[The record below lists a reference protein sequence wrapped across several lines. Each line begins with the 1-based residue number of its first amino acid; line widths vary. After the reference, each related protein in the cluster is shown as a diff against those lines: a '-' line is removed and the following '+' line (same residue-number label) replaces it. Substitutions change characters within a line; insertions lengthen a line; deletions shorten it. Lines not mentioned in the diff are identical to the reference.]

1 MSDTNDFELLEV
13 LWEHRMVTDA
23 EDHYLKAINNKQL
36 NETKL
41 GEQLLQEIA
50 PEVQQHIS
58 VRQRQAEDDIINN
71 KTGKRNLAWKYLI
84 SLANAQELAFAATQN
99 LMSTLATSKP
109 PTYQHVCLELGECVI
124 REIRFQRWRDAE
136 PSYSSHFLRRNSQA
150 LASKAQHLRFA
161 RKIEKK
167 IEHFLD
173 SEEYDVTRDA
183 MFGTGAVI
191 LDCVR
196 RAHPDMLT
204 LTATGA
210 RGKLRAQTVY
220 YSDDFLSDVSRLH
233 AIASI
238 SQPIKRPMLVPPK
251 AWKFAENGRIEGGY
265 YLLNQKVYRTDW
277 HPHKFVPSQ
286 RALDSLN
293 AIQKTPWRIN
303 KDVYD
308 FLCRNPYIG
317 PQMPVQK
324 PKKLP
329 PEQWASLDDN
339 DKRIVQQQFNDDLAS
354 YVSQTSKA
362 MTFERQIL
370 QAQMLAEKSA
380 FWQPHSFD
388 FRGRLYP
395 ANQMLTSQGDHVA
408 KALIEFSNG
417 KPIGEKGLAALKLQ
431 VANTYGYDKLNIEE
445 RLSKVDDMRSDL
457 ELMLT
462 DDKKAMQL
470 VRIADEPMAFYAAAV
485 DLARAWSNPNHI
497 SHLPI
502 AVDGTCNGLQILSL
516 LGKDEVGAS
525 KTNCTASTQRK
536 DLYLEV
542 GLAVRGII
550 ENIILKAESTI
561 ESDAAHAW
569 YEVMQDDRLARKV
582 VKRAVMTT
590 AYGVTPE
597 GIREQLVADRMVDPL
612 TVPDSLIN
620 LPVLQARHK
629 LASFM
634 RDWIL
639 VARVEVVSEA
649 VRIMDYLRDSAK
661 VMAENGYPLSWET
674 PDGCQVSQKYVVLK
688 EKHVR
693 TFDNWMRRLRKR
705 TDQLSPAKNAGAA
718 APNVV
723 HSLDAAMCR
732 MVATK
737 LVDSKIEDMAFV
749 HDSYAV
755 HACHLETLNN
765 IIRDVA
771 VSIFKGNWLS
781 DELHQG
787 LLEVIPNDM
796 RLPEPPKQGKLNV
809 KDELPNARYFFS

>member
-1 MSDTNDFELLEV
+1 MSDSSDFELLEV

-23 EDHYLKAINNKQL
+23 KDHYLKAINNKQL

-50 PEVQQHIS
+50 PEVQKHIA
-58 VRQRQAEDDIINN
+58 VRQRQAEDNIINN
-71 KTGKRNLAWKYLI
+71 ETGKRNLAWKYLI
-84 SLANAQELAFAATQN
+84 GLADSQELAFAATQN
-99 LMSTLATSKP
+99 LMSTLATNKP
-109 PTYQHVCLELGECVI
+109 PTYQHVCLELGETVI
-124 REIRFQRWRDAE
+124 REIRFQKWRDSE
-136 PSYSSHFLRRNSQA
+136 PTYSSHFLRRNSQA

-161 RKIEKK
+161 RKLEKK
-167 IEHFLD
+167 IEGFLD

-191 LDCVR
+191 MDCIR

-204 LTATGA
+204 FTATGP
-210 RGKLRAQTVY
+210 RGKIRAQTVY

-238 SQPIKRPMLVPPK
+238 SQPIKRPMLVPPRS
-251 AWKFAENGRIEGGY
+251 WKFNDEGRIEGGY

-277 HPHKFVPSQ
+277 HPHKFLPSQ
-286 RALDSLN
+286 TALDSLN

-303 KDVYD
+303 KDVYE
-308 FLCRNPYIG
+308 FLCRVPYIG
-317 PQMPVQK
+317 PQMPHQK

-329 PEQWASLDDN
+329 PEQWQSLDDA
-339 DKRIVQQQFNDDLAS
+339 DKRIVQQQFNDELAK

-370 QAQMLAEKSA
+370 QAQMLIEKSA

-417 KPIGEKGLAALKLQ
+417 KPIGVEGLEALKLQ
-431 VANTYGYDKLNIEE
+431 VANTYGFDKLNIEE
-445 RLSKVDDMRSDL
+445 RISKVEGMKADIQSMLVDDM
-457 ELMLT
+457 
-462 DDKKAMQL
+462 KAKQL
-470 VRIADEPMAFYAAAV
+470 VRTADEPMAFYAAAI
-485 DLARAWSNPNHI
+485 DLARAWDNPNHI

-516 LGKDEVGAS
+516 LGKDQVGAA
-525 KTNCTASTQRK
+525 KTNCTASTERK

-542 GLAVRGII
+542 GLAVRKII
-550 ENIILKAESTI
+550 ENIIVRAESSI
-561 ESDAAHAW
+561 ELDAAHSW
-569 YEVMQDDRLARKV
+569 YEVMQNDRLARKV

-597 GIREQLVADRMVDPL
+597 GIREQLVADRMCDPL
-612 TVPDSLIN
+612 TIPKSLEN

-661 VMAENGYPLSWET
+661 VMAENGYPLSWVT
-674 PDGCQVSQKYVVLK
+674 PDGCKVSQKYVVLK

-705 TDQLSPAKNAGAA
+705 TDKLSPGKNAGAA

-732 MVATK
+732 MVASE
-737 LVDSKIEDMAFV
+737 LVNQGIDDMAFV

-755 HACHLETLNN
+755 HACHLNQLNY

-771 VSIFKGNWLS
+771 VGIFAGNWLS

-787 LLEVIPNDM
+787 LLNMIPNDM
-796 RLPEPPKQGKLNV
+796 RLPEPPKQGNLNV
-809 KDELPNARYFFS
+809 THELPHARYFFS

>member
-1 MSDTNDFELLEV
+1 MYEGGDFELLEV

-50 PEVQQHIS
+50 PEVQQHIA

-84 SLANAQELAFAATQN
+84 GLAASQELAFAATQN

-109 PTYQHVCLELGECVI
+109 PTYQHVCLELGECCV
-124 REIRFQRWRDAE
+124 REIRFQRWRDSE

-161 RKIEKK
+161 RKLEKK
-167 IEHFLD
+167 IEGFLD
-173 SEEYDVTRDA
+173 GDEYDLTRDA
-183 MFGTGAVI
+183 MFGTGALI
-191 LDCVR
+191 LDCIR

-204 LTATGA
+204 LTATGP
-210 RGKLRAQTVY
+210 RGKIRAQTVF

-238 SQPIKRPMLVPPK
+238 SQPIRRPMLVPPR
-251 AWKFAENGRIEGGY
+251 AWKHNEQGRIEGGY

-277 HPHKFVPSQ
+277 HPHKFIPSAQ
-286 RALDSLN
+286 ALDSLN

-303 KDVYD
+303 QDVYH

-324 PKKLP
+324 PKKLA
-329 PEQWASLDDN
+329 PEQWQSLGDD
-339 DKRIVQQQFNDDLAS
+339 DKRIVQQQFNDDLAK

-362 MTFERQIL
+362 MTFERQVL
-370 QAQMLAEKSA
+370 QAQMLLEKSA

-408 KALIEFSNG
+408 KALIEFANG
-417 KPIGEKGLAALKLQ
+417 KRLDETGLEALTLQ
-431 VANTYGYDKLNIEE
+431 VANTFGFDKLNIEE
-445 RLSKVDDMRSDL
+445 RLAKVEEMREDIL
-457 ELMLT
+457 RMLD
-462 DDKKAMQL
+462 DDKLSMKL
-470 VRIADEPMAFYAAAV
+470 VREADEPMAFYAAAI
-485 DLARAWSNPNHI
+485 DLARAWKNPDHI
-497 SHLPI
+497 THLPI

-516 LGKDEVGAS
+516 LGKDEVGAA
-525 KTNCTASTQRK
+525 KTNCTTSTERA

-542 GLAVRGII
+542 GLAVRQII
-550 ENIILKAESTI
+550 ENIIIKAE
-561 ESDAAHAW
+561 EGLENQVAHTW
-569 YEVMQDDRLARKV
+569 YEVMQDDRLCRKV

-597 GIREQLVADRMVDPL
+597 GIREQLVADRMC
-612 TVPDSLIN
+612 DSLTIPRELQN

-661 VMAENGYPLSWET
+661 VLAEKGYPLTWET
-674 PDGCQVSQKYVVLK
+674 PDGCQVSQRYVVLK

-732 MVATK
+732 MVATR
-737 LVDSKIEDMAFV
+737 LVEAGIEDMAFV

-755 HACHLETLNN
+755 HACYLDTLNN
-765 IIRDVA
+765 IIREVA
-771 VSIFKGNWLS
+771 VEIFAGNWLS
-781 DELHQG
+781 DDLHQG
-787 LLEVIPNDM
+787 LLDMIPNDM

>member
-1 MSDTNDFELLEV
+1 MMDNKDFELLEV

-23 EDHYLKAINNKQL
+23 KEHYLTTINNKQL

-41 GEQLLQEIA
+41 GEQLLQEVA
-50 PEVQQHIS
+50 PLVQQHIAI
-58 VRQRQAEDDIINN
+58 RQRQAEQDIIHNA
-71 KTGKRNLAWKYLI
+71 TGKRNLAWKYLI
-84 SLANAQELAFAATQN
+84 GLADAQELAFAATQN
-99 LMSTLATSKP
+99 LMSTLATNKP
-109 PTYQHVCLELGECVI
+109 PTYQHVCLELGECVV
-124 REIRFQRWRDAE
+124 REIRFQRWRDSE
-136 PSYSSHFLRRNSQA
+136 PSYSGQFLRRNSQA

-161 RKIEKK
+161 RKLEKK
-167 IEHFLD
+167 IEGYLD
-173 SEEYDVTRDA
+173 GDEYDLTRDA
-183 MFGTGAVI
+183 LFGTGALI
-191 LDCVR
+191 LDCIR
-196 RAHPDMLT
+196 RAHPEMLT
-204 LTATGA
+204 LTATGP
-210 RGKLRAQTVY
+210 RGKIRAQRVY

-238 SQPIKRPMLVPPK
+238 SQPIRRPMLVPPK
-251 AWKFAENGRIEGGY
+251 AWKHNEQGRIEGGY

-277 HPHKFVPSQ
+277 HPHKFTPSPQ
-286 RALDSLN
+286 ALDSLN

-303 KDVYD
+303 KDVYN
-308 FLCRNPYIG
+308 FLLRNPYIG

-324 PKKLP
+324 PKKLA
-329 PEQWASLDDN
+329 PEQWQSLSDD
-339 DKRIVQQQFNDDLAS
+339 DKRIVQQQFNDNLAK

-362 MTFERQIL
+362 MTFERQLL
-370 QAQMLAEKSA
+370 QAQMLIEKSA

-408 KALIEFSNG
+408 KALIEFANG
-417 KPIGEKGLAALKLQ
+417 KRIDQAGLTALQLQ
-431 VANTYGYDKLNIEE
+431 VANTYGYDKLNIEDRIE
-445 RLSKVDDMRSDL
+445 KVKGMKT
-457 ELMLT
+457 EIMQMLN
-462 DDKKAMQL
+462 DDKVAMDL
-470 VRIADEPMAFYAAAV
+470 LKKADEPMAFYAAAI
-485 DLARAWSNPNHI
+485 DLAKAWKFPVHI

-516 LGKDEVGAS
+516 LGKDEVGAA
-525 KTNCTASTQRK
+525 KTNCTTSTERK

-542 GLAVRGII
+542 GLAVRQII
-550 ENIILKAESTI
+550 EAIIIRAEPGL
-561 ESDAAHAW
+561 ELDCAHSW

-597 GIREQLVADRMVDPL
+597 GIREQLVADRMC
-612 TVPDSLIN
+612 DSLLIPRELQN
-620 LPVLQARHK
+620 VPVIQARHK

-634 RDWIL
+634 RDWII

-661 VMAENGYPLSWET
+661 VLAENGYPLTWET
-674 PDGCQVSQKYVVLK
+674 PDGCKVSQKYVVLK

-732 MVATK
+732 MVATR
-737 LVDSKIEDMAFV
+737 LVEHGIDDMAFV

-755 HACHLETLNN
+755 HACYLDTLNN
-765 IIRDVA
+765 IIREVA
-771 VSIFKGNWLS
+771 VEIFSGNWLS

-787 LLEVIPNDM
+787 LLEMIPNDM

-809 KDELPNARYFFS
+809 KAELPNARYFFS

>member
-1 MSDTNDFELLEV
+1 MHEGSDFELLEV

-50 PEVQQHIS
+50 PEVQQHIA

-84 SLANAQELAFAATQN
+84 GLADSQEMAFAATQN

-124 REIRFQRWRDAE
+124 REIRFQRWRDSE

-161 RKIEKK
+161 RKLEKK
-167 IEHFLD
+167 IEGFLD
-173 SEEYDVTRDA
+173 GDEYDLTRDA
-183 MFGTGAVI
+183 MFGTGALI
-191 LDCVR
+191 LDCIR

-204 LTATGA
+204 LTATGP
-210 RGKLRAQTVY
+210 RGKIRAQTVF

-238 SQPIKRPMLVPPK
+238 SQPIRRPMLVPPR
-251 AWKFAENGRIEGGY
+251 AWKHNEKGRIEGGY

-277 HPHKFVPSQ
+277 HPHKFTPSAQ
-286 RALDSLN
+286 ALDSLN

-303 KDVYD
+303 IDVYE

-317 PQMPVQK
+317 PQMPIQK
-324 PKKLP
+324 PKKLA
-329 PEQWASLDDN
+329 PEQWQRLPDD
-339 DKRIVQQQFNDDLAS
+339 DKRIVQQQFNDDLAK

-370 QAQMLAEKSA
+370 QAQMLHEKSA

-408 KALIEFSNG
+408 KALIEFANG
-417 KPIGEKGLAALKLQ
+417 KPLGEDGIDALKLQ

-445 RLSKVDDMRSDL
+445 RLLKVDEMREDISN
-457 ELMLT
+457 MLD
-462 DDKKAMQL
+462 DDKVAMRL
-470 VRIADEPMAFYAAAV
+470 VRKADEPMAFYAAAI
-485 DLARAWSNPNHI
+485 DLAKTWANPQHI
-497 SHLPI
+497 THLPI

-516 LGKDEVGAS
+516 LGKDEVGAA
-525 KTNCTASTQRK
+525 KTNCTTSTTRS

-542 GLAVRGII
+542 GLAVRLII
-550 ENIILKAESTI
+550 EGIILKAESSL
-561 ESDAAHAW
+561 ELEVAHAW

-597 GIREQLVADRMVDPL
+597 GIREQLVSDRMC
-612 TVPDSLIN
+612 DSLSIPAS
-620 LPVLQARHK
+620 LQTVPVLQARHK

-661 VMAENGYPLSWET
+661 ALAAEGYPLTWVT
-674 PDGCQVSQKYVVLK
+674 PDGCEVSQRYVVLK

-732 MVATK
+732 MVASR
-737 LVDSKIEDMAFV
+737 LVDAGIDDMAFV

-755 HACHLETLNN
+755 HACFLETLNN
-765 IIRDVA
+765 IIREVA
-771 VSIFKGNWLS
+771 VEIFQGNWLS

-787 LLEVIPNDM
+787 LLNMIPNDM